1 MIATISIGYGDGL
14 PRRLGENG
22 GAVLIH
28 GTRAPIAGRICM
40 DQLLAD
46 VTDIGTVRSGEIVT
60 LIGRDGAETITAEEV
75 AGRCGTITNEL
86 LAGLSGRLGLMVRKE
101 KAGP

>member
-1 MIATISIGYGDGL
+1 MLATVSIGYGDGL
-14 PRRLGENG
+14 PRCLGENG

-28 GTRAPIAGRICM
+28 GTRAPIVGRICM

-46 VTDIGTVRSGEIVT
+46 VTDAGMVRGGEIVT
-60 LIGRDGAETITAEEV
+60 LIGRDGTEAITAEEV
-75 AGRCGTITNEL
+75 AGQCRTITNEL
-86 LAGLSGRLGLMVRKE
+86 FAGFSGRLGLTTRKE